1 MNDTPSSITA
11 PSHDPSLFLPSSSVC
26 VAMMLIL
33 CLRFDDVASL
43 FNLAVYCIDIEVL
56 STLSSCSSPKPRIEK
71 DDNAASLPF
80 FLSLAALYRSI
91 DCCRIV
97 HLLCIYVRAIVV
109 ERTVGTWQSDI
120 QRPLF
125 LSFFFFT
132 NQREWKKER
141 KRMKMGNISL
151 SLLTRSGCRLLK
163 NKNRVSLLVPMSRK

>member
-80 FLSLAALYRSI
+80 FF
-91 DCCRIV
+91 
-97 HLLCIYVRAIVV
+97 LLLPCTVPSTVV
-109 ERTVGTWQSDI
+109 ESSTCCVSMYALLLLNVRSEHDSLTFNGLSF
-120 QRPLF
+120 F
-125 LSFFFFT
+125 LSFFY
-132 NQREWKKER
+132 EP
-141 KRMKMGNISL
+141 KRMKEREEKNENGEYLSL
-151 SLLTRSGCRLLK
+151 STHS
-163 NKNRVSLLVPMSRK
+163 